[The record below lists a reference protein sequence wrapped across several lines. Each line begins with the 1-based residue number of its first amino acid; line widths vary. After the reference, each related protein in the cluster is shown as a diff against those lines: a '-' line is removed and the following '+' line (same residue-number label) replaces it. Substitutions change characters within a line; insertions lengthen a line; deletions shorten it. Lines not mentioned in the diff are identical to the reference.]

1 MTVCKELL
9 AYMVQ
14 ANESPISNQM
24 NCKRYGCRQERKNSY
39 LIVIRKVS
47 FLYWKKEKFHSQPSK
62 QSE

>member
-1 MTVCKELL
+1 ML
-9 AYMVQ
+9 Q